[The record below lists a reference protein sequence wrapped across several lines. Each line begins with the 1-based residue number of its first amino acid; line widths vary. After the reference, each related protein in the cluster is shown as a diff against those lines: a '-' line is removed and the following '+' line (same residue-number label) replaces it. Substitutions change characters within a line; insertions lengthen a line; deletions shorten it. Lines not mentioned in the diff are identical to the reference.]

1 MITNTD
7 TNVLHPSKAT
17 TVVTVVHVGHQWYTI
32 LATLNT
38 KGLTMTYEQKK
49 EIIKNGLEFVH
60 FAIQEAMNG
69 NMDELE
75 DALGSLELMRE
86 E

>member
-1 MITNTD
+1 M
-7 TNVLHPSKAT
+7 
-17 TVVTVVHVGHQWYTI
+17 VTVVHVGHQTYSI

-38 KGLTMTYEQKK
+38 KGLTMTDEQKK

-69 NMDELE
+69 NMGELMT
-75 DALGSLELMRE
+75 ALEVLELMRE

>member
-1 MITNTD
+1 M
-7 TNVLHPSKAT
+7 
-17 TVVTVVHVGHQWYTI
+17 TVVHVGHQTYTI

-38 KGLTMTYEQKK
+38 KGLTMTDERKK
-49 EIIKNGLEFVH
+49 EIINKGLEFVQ

-75 DALGSLELMRE
+75 DALGILELMKE

>member
-1 MITNTD
+1 M
-7 TNVLHPSKAT
+7 
-17 TVVTVVHVGHQWYTI
+17 VTVVHVGHQTYTI
-32 LATLNT
+32 SATLNT
-38 KGLTMTYEQKK
+38 KGLTMTDERKK
-49 EIIKNGLEFVH
+49 EIIKKGLEFVQ

-75 DALGSLELMRE
+75 DALGILELMKE

>member
-1 MITNTD
+1 MNTNTD
-7 TNVLHPSKAT
+7 TNALHQSKVT
-17 TVVTVVHVGHQWYTI
+17 TVVTVVHVGHQTYSI

-38 KGLTMTYEQKK
+38 KGLTMTDEQKK

-69 NMDELE
+69 NMGELMT
-75 DALGSLELMRE
+75 ALEVLELMRE